1 MSKVAIV
8 GYGQTK
14 FSKDDSKIES
24 VLLRATKKLF
34 DSTSNLNQKEK

>member
-1 MSKVAIV
+1 MPKVAIV

-24 VLLRATKKLF
+24 VL
-34 DSTSNLNQKEK
+34 QKRNKEFV